1 MGFTKKQRLFIEH
14 YLQCWNAAEAAR
26 KAGYS
31 ERTARYIGYE
41 NLTKPHIKEKIQERI
56 DEIAMSADEVL
67 MNLSEIGRGT
77 VEDFMNVDEDGRLKF
92 DFKRAQEENKLKLI
106 NKIVPTREGLKVELH
121 DRMKALQ
128 LLGKHHG
135 LFADE
140 DGESEEEAED
150 RYSYFQL
157 PASAIGPSYFE
168 TYRHIKAH
176 DYTKFVEKGGRG
188 ALKSSFFSLVLI
200 DQLINNPEEHALVLR
215 QVANTLRDSVYSQIE
230 WAINYLGLEE
240 KFKCTTSPLQIE
252 YLPTGQMIYFRGGD
266 KPLKIKSIKPKF
278 GHIGILW
285 FEELDQ
291 FHGENSIRS
300 IYQSAI
306 RGGDNAVV
314 FYSYNPPRSKNN
326 WVYKWLEIP
335 DEDRF
340 VHHST
345 YLEAPR
351 DWLGEAFIRE
361 AEHVKET
368 NPDAYKHEYLGEAV
382 ALGGLVFDNVEFLA
396 ITDEEIEQFDHI
408 LHGLDWGYTIDPTN
422 YTKAHFD
429 AAKRTLYIFSEWR
442 DWKQSNRE
450 IYDHILMAGYNPK
463 QLLIPDSA
471 EPKSIADLRSYGAY
485 VKGAEK
491 GADSVRYSMKW
502 LQTIKI
508 VIDPKRCPYHAEEF
522 RNYEYEQNKDGEFIS
537 AYPDKDNHAIDS
549 VRYATNLYWRRAGV

>member
-1 MGFTKKQRLFIEH
+1 MPNLSDLKAEIEQLDDDLQRAYVLERSKV
-14 YLQCWNAAEAAR
+14 NTD
-26 KAGYS
+26 KAGYTNAGFSRGTFYNWDS
-31 ERTARYIGYE
+31 EIRDYLNNLAQRVKTEVALQIMLRLQEAGMDAVEVKIGGLQARNENIKQRSSTEILEWLIGKPSQS
-41 NLTKPHIKEKIQERI
+41 LIAQVTKEE
-56 DEIAMSADEVL
+56 DEI
-67 MNLSEIGRGT
+67 
-77 VEDFMNVDEDGRLKF
+77 
-92 DFKRAQEENKLKLI
+92 EEGA
-106 NKIVPTREGLKVELH
+106 P
-121 DRMKALQ
+121 
-128 LLGKHHG
+128 
-135 LFADE
+135 
-140 DGESEEEAED
+140 
-150 RYSYFQL
+150 YFQL

-429 AAKRTLYIFSEWR
+429 AAKRTLYIFSEYR
-442 DWKQSNRE
+442 GWKESNRE
-450 IYDHILMAGYNPK
+450 IYDNVLGAGYDPK

-485 VKGAEK
+485 AKGAEK

-502 LQTIKI
+502 LQSIKI
-508 VIDPKRCPYHAEEF
+508 VIDPKRCPYHTEEF